1 MSEVKKTELSKPW
14 GRVASLALIL
24 IGLVALIALARDV
37 SNYVNSMKSALGL
50 ELEIVELSVID
61 DDNPRAYMR
70 FRLKN
75 DSPLEITVERYV
87 FDLYV
92 NGQRVGTSFSTYRG
106 TDPSVDPQIYSEAAA
121 INQTLDS
128 GGSLDLEF
136 TLYIYSAQM
145 EIIRRVQGSGP
156 MAWHVRSKFTTLLP
170 YSHEKDF
177 VFLTATLEE

>member
-1 MSEVKKTELSKPW
+1 M
-14 GRVASLALIL
+14 
-24 IGLVALIALARDV
+24 
-37 SNYVNSMKSALGL
+37 
-50 ELEIVELSVID
+50 
-61 DDNPRAYMR
+61 
-70 FRLKN
+70 
-75 DSPLEITVERYV
+75 VERYV

-121 INQTLDS
+121 INQILDS

-145 EIIRRVQGSGP
+145 EIIRRAQGSGP
-156 MAWHVRSKFTTLLP
+156 MSWHVRSKFTTFLP

-177 VFLTATLEE
+177 IFLTAAPGRKCRSIDFCEFPSLIPAFPPLTYIAQRSLL